1 MESDV
6 TDSVSDDK
14 RNFLK
19 QVALFGT
26 VSSAVG
32 IAMAPSTTLAQM
44 LETGVRDDS
53 VLAKCRKEGVLRVGY
68 AQTGPWFYKDAKTG
82 ELNGIYKDVVDTLAK
97 EIQVKVEWKEV
108 TFANV
113 TVALRR
119 GDFDLFGSSLVYLVP
134 RALVVEY
141 IGPLYSKGTLLL
153 CHKDNAE
160 RFKTAADLNSPDVT
174 FSVTSGAS
182 EEPRIPLLFPAKPKV
197 ITTTGQV
204 SLGAEPVR
212 AKRADVWISGDSDV
226 ILLAKRNESWAHVI
240 DPGNPLD
247 RRPNTFAI
255 RYGDPEWKNFL
266 DFYGKFLTINGE
278 VERLFKYHMEKLGAA

>member
-1 MESDV
+1 MEDDV
-6 TDSVSDDK
+6 TDIVNDDK

-19 QVALFGT
+19 QAAFIGAATGV
-26 VSSAVG
+26 VG
-32 IAMAPSTTLAQM
+32 AAMAPNTAMAQM
-44 LETGVRDDS
+44 LETSVRDDS
-53 VLAKCRKEGVLRVGY
+53 ILAKCRKEGVLRVGY

-82 ELNGIYKDVVDTLAK
+82 ELHGIYKDVVDQLAR
-97 EIQVKVEWKEV
+97 EIQVKVEWKET

-119 GDFDLFGSSLVYLVP
+119 GDFDLFGSSLTYLVP
-134 RALVVEY
+134 RALVVDFV
-141 IGPLYSKGTLLL
+141 GPYYTKGSLLL
-153 CHKDNAE
+153 CHKDNAG

-212 AKRADVWISGDSDV
+212 AKKADVWISGDSDV

-247 RRPNTFAI
+247 RRPNTLAI
-255 RYGDPEWKNFL
+255 RYGDPEWKSFL
-266 DFYGKFLTINGE
+266 DFHGKFMTINGE
-278 VERLFKYHMEKLGAA
+278 VERLFKFHMEKLGAA